1 MDKDKYRI
9 IKISKEALF
18 EFIYE
23 KFIENQEEYLDVN
36 ALEVMNSF
44 EIDFQNGNFIF
55 TAHKSEDEN
64 GNITPFPKEIDLAKL
79 MDKMKDTTSTM
90 FSKNRYVELSLK
102 EVIDI
107 QER

>member
-64 GNITPFPKEIDLAKL
+64 GNITPLPKEIDLVKL
-79 MDKMKDTTSTM
+79 MDKMEDTTSTM
-90 FSKNRYVELSLK
+90 FTKNRYVELSLK